1 MTEHFSAKA
10 VHRELPLLGIDD
22 NGSVVSGTADLAL
35 EMDDDVWII
44 DHKSDQV
51 DGH

>member
-1 MTEHFSAKA
+1 MAGYFSTKA

-22 NGSVVSGTADLAL
+22 NGSVVSGTADLVL
-35 EMDDDVWII
+35 EMDDGVWII

-51 DGH
+51 DGP